1 MTLMNL
7 ALVRLLLRAICPAN
21 KSLTIVTAYLPTL
34 SAGQSVMVTNII
46 VPILIA
52 IVLIITISLIPGSFV
67 WKIVGILSI
76 IVLALTVWSMLNNRP
91 IF

>member
-1 MTLMNL
+1 M
-7 ALVRLLLRAICPAN
+7 
-21 KSLTIVTAYLPTL
+21 TL

-76 IVLALTVWSMLNNRP
+76 IVLALTIWSMLNNRP